1 MAPPP
6 TISPSAPLDR
16 VTFLVPRALLTRPE
30 LYVTWAWLAVS
41 SIFWWRAAGWD
52 QFLLG
57 ASASLAATAL
67 FGFFLAQEWSIAA
80 RRVLVFRASPDGAA
94 SATHVHV
101 VAKSVVGQ
109 PDADTGIVPLEQTGA
124 SARAGT
130 APAAKDGAS
139 LHACAAGMLRS
150 APRRFTFRAAVFEVD
165 GGRVGGATITA
176 LPVPDSE
183 QIGAYAS
190 WRGWER
196 DDSAAAVLKRF
207 GSNKIEVP
215 MPAFFTLVREHA
227 VAPFF
232 VFQIGVTLLWCLD
245 DYIYYSLFQFGLL
258 FFMEGMLIFQRA
270 YALRRFVSAS
280 LYSPTRTPT
289 RSPPSQVW

>member
-1 MAPPP
+1 MAPQP
-6 TISPSAPLDR
+6 TTIAPSAPLDR
-16 VTFLVPRALLTRPE
+16 VTFLVPRALYTRPE
-30 LYVTWAWLAVS
+30 LYVAWAWFLTS
-41 SIFWWRAAGWD
+41 LTFWWRAVGWD

-57 ASASLAATAL
+57 ASASLAATTL

-80 RRVLVFRASPDGAA
+80 RRVLVFKASPDGAVSA
-94 SATHVHV
+94 SHVHV
-101 VAKSVVGQ
+101 VAKSAVGQ

-124 SARAGT
+124 TVRATT
-130 APAAKDGAS
+130 APTVKDGVSLNAYAAS
-139 LHACAAGMLRS
+139 MLRS
-150 APRRFTFRAAVFEVD
+150 APRRFTFRAAVFEVE
-165 GGRVGGATITA
+165 GGRVGGAHITA

-183 QIGAYAS
+183 QIGAYTS
-190 WRGWER
+190 WRGWDR

-207 GSNKIEVP
+207 GSNRIDVP

-258 FFMEGMLIFQRA
+258 FFMEGMLIFQREPQT
-270 YALRRFVSAS
+270 ALLFSARRP
-280 LYSPTRTPT
+280 LLH
-289 RSPPSQVW
+289 